1 MICEVRDGDMCSVA
15 GGLGR
20 AVGGKWSP
28 PGVHNPQ
35 AALRLLGCPAPPLT
49 CSSHVFR
56 NWQLGQLEPG
66 GHCICLML
74 VARTGLCGQLLET
87 SKSAL
92 PWPQHGRLFQA

>member
-49 CSSHVFR
+49 PENCVQKLAAWTVGARRSLHLSHA
-56 NWQLGQLEPG
+56 G
-66 GHCICLML
+66 GKDRA
-74 VARTGLCGQLLET
+74 VW
-87 SKSAL
+87 SAS
-92 PWPQHGRLFQA
+92 GD